1 MFVINATKLAHQ
13 AAVCN
18 VPLAPEATALPAG
31 AAAQGGDIRLGRC
44 PSWGSSVSSSRLPA
58 LRWAQAMSRGT
69 LPPPSPGDF
78 LQPRGT
84 RSFPHAEHS
93 QSCSLFQRDGAAGG
107 SPRPEEHS
115 GQDPELWDPAELNP
129 SQFRIPGGSTDSRW
143 QRLSVCPS
151 LPVLPLPTL
160 PPLPF
165 IIFAPSSS
173 LLRGSPNSPPRT
185 AAVPPLWGWEAPG
198 WGCCW

>member
-1 MFVINATKLAHQ
+1 MQCPPGPGGH
-13 AAVCN
+13 
-18 VPLAPEATALPAG
+18 G
-31 AAAQGGDIRLGRC
+31 AARGGGSSGRGHSAR
-44 PSWGSSVSSSRLPA
+44 PVLLWGSSVSSSRLPA
-58 LRWAQAMSRGT
+58 LRWAQGMPRGT
-69 LPPPSPGDF
+69 LSPPSPGDF

-93 QSCSLFQRDGAAGG
+93 QSCSLFQRDGAARG
-107 SPRPEEHS
+107 SPRPEQHS

-129 SQFRIPGGSTDSRW
+129 SQFRTPGGSVDSRW

-165 IIFAPSSS
+165 IILAPSSS

-185 AAVPPLWGWEAPG
+185 AAVPPLWGWEASS
-198 WGCCW
+198 WGCCR